1 MRARLA
7 AMALLA
13 GLGLATPVRAELAGL
28 VIGIDAYRH
37 INPLQGAVND
47 ARDIADA
54 LRGSG
59 SKSVTLLIDA
69 QATRDAIMAAW
80 DRLLATTKP
89 DDVLILS
96 YAGHGGQEPE
106 RAKGSE
112 EDGLDEVILLAGF
125 AEKGPGTYERI
136 VDDDI
141 AVMLQRA
148 APRRVIFVSDACH
161 SGTMTRSFDRRAASL
176 GTRFATYGA
185 IEDDALP
192 PPNREAAR
200 ADRAEQ
206 PHVTFLAAVAEH
218 ELAPEVAI
226 DGKPRGALSW
236 AFAQALRGKA
246 DRDGDGTLSKGELE
260 IFVQETV
267 RMKAAGRQHPQVYPA
282 GQRGLALLSA
292 GGTGAAPAT
301 AVAGIEF
308 PPARPLALAV
318 SGGDARSVA
327 GRLKG
332 VQAASAAEARLVWD
346 PSTGDVVTGQG
357 DVVASVPGS
366 PTDPATLDRLQRVVD
381 KWSLIDRLEAA
392 AAKRPLIFTLK
403 PGDRAYRQGDEFTL
417 EIGGHLRPY
426 FTLFNLGSDGT
437 VNFLYP
443 LNNAQIR
450 DSLEI
455 PMDRAQSLT
464 LRVDPPFGADHF
476 VAVSSAQPLTE
487 LHRELAALDGQPAAA
502 RAADALD
509 RALRGKAAELGWH
522 GVYSVAR

>member
-7 AMALLA
+7 AAALLA
-13 GLGLATPVRAELAGL
+13 GLGLAAPARAELAGL

-54 LRGSG
+54 LRTAG
-59 SKSVTLLIDA
+59 SKNVTLLTDA
-69 QATRDAIMAAW
+69 QATRDAVMAAW

-106 RAKGSE
+106 RVKGSE
-112 EDGLDEVILLAGF
+112 ADGLDEAILLAGF

-161 SGTMTRSFDRRAASL
+161 SGTMTRSFDRRAKPL
-176 GTRFATYGA
+176 GTRFASYGD

-192 PPNREAAR
+192 PPSREAAK
-200 ADRAEQ
+200 ADQQEQ

-226 DGKPRGALSW
+226 DGRPRGALSW

-246 DRDGDGTLSKGELE
+246 DRDGDGTLAKGELE
-260 IFVQETV
+260 VFVQETV
-267 RMKAAGRQHPQVYPA
+267 RMKAAGRQHPQVHPA
-282 GQRGLALLSA
+282 GQRGLALLSSTPAQA
-292 GGTGAAPAT
+292 GGG
-301 AVAGIEF
+301 VEL
-308 PPARPLALAV
+308 PPGKPLALAV

-332 VQAASAAEARLVWD
+332 VQAAGAGEARLVWD
-346 PSTGDVVTGQG
+346 PSNGDVVTGQG
-357 DVVASVPGS
+357 DVVASIPGS

-392 AAKRPLIFTLK
+392 AQTRPLVFALK
-403 PGDRAYRQGDEFTL
+403 PGDRAYRQGEEFTL
-417 EIGGHLRPY
+417 EIGGHGRPY
-426 FTLFNLGSDGT
+426 FTLFNLGFDGT

-443 LNNAQIR
+443 LDNAQIR
-450 DSLEI
+450 DPLQI
-455 PMDRAQSLT
+455 PLDRPQSLT

-476 VAVSSAQPLTE
+476 VAVSSAAPLTG
-487 LHRELAALDGQPAAA
+487 LHRELASMDGQPAAA
-502 RAADALD
+502 RAADALE
-509 RALRGKAAELGWH
+509 RALRGQSAEIGWH